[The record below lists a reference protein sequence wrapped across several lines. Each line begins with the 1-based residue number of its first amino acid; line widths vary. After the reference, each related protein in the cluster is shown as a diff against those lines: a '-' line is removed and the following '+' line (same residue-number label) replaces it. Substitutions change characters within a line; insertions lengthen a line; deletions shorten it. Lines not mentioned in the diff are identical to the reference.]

1 LSKKFKKAW
10 QQFFTQN
17 QCCIFTAS
25 FQFIDQFKD
34 DLETENYKIRKRLL
48 KYKYQ
53 NKYDTRIN
61 MQNKKAIIWIFA
73 VLLTITAAIYQ
84 RMTGPTYPQKTLAT
98 IAGQTYKFKLLR
110 TFDGNGDCPV
120 TLTLP
125 DPEVSGTLEYRI
137 FPQKVEF
144 TKLAMVRNGETLT
157 ASLPHQGMA
166 GKIEYK
172 VTIYKGND
180 RITLNDGNTTVMRFK
195 GYVPNWILIPHILIM
210 FLAMLFSNVAGIFAL
225 FKIPS
230 LKMVK
235 ITLATI
241 FVGGLI
247 MGPLVQKY
255 AFNELWAGVPYG
267 WDLTDNKT
275 LIAFMAWLIAYL
287 FNWKSESRYWVVAA
301 MVVTLGIFSIPHS
314 LFGSQLDPGTGKI
327 IQGMI
332 LPHLS
337 FLF

>member
-1 LSKKFKKAW
+1 
-10 QQFFTQN
+10 
-17 QCCIFTAS
+17 
-25 FQFIDQFKD
+25 
-34 DLETENYKIRKRLL
+34 
-48 KYKYQ
+48 
-53 NKYDTRIN
+53 
-61 MQNKKAIIWIFA
+61 MQNKKTLIWIFA
-73 VLLTITAAIYQ
+73 VVLTISAAIYQ
-84 RMTGPTYPQKTLAT
+84 RMTGPTYPQRTLAT
-98 IAGQTYKFKLLR
+98 IGGQTYKFKLLR
-110 TFDGNGDCPV
+110 TFDGEADCPV
-120 TLTLP
+120 TINLP
-125 DPEVSGTLEYRI
+125 DPDITGTLEYRI
-137 FPQKVEF
+137 FPQKVDF
-144 TKLAMVRNGETLT
+144 TKLPMVRSGETLT

-172 VTIYKGND
+172 IILNKGND
-180 RITLNDGNTTVMRFK
+180 QVTLNDGNTTVMRFK
-195 GYVPNWILIPHILIM
+195 GHVPNVILFPHILIM
-210 FLAMLFSNVAGIFAL
+210 FLAMLFSNVAGVFAL

-230 LKMVK
+230 MKMVK
-235 ITLATI
+235 ITLGTI

-275 LIAFMAWLIAYL
+275 LIAFVAWLIAYF
-287 FNWKSESRYWVVAA
+287 FNVKSESRYWVVAA